1 MALSVR
7 SAILTRPTLGA
18 PRRALCPRGWRA
30 VFEVP
35 FQSSFRACLYVL
47 PQGGLGC
54 FQLRA
59 STSTDFLR
67 IRLIRCARW
76 ASKGSCLARP
86 FTIFRS
92 QARTGPC
99 GFRFHPSRE
108 QRSDMGIAPPFLLCA
123 LCEHRGSTALVP
135 PTFLGNRTHSVAV
148 RPNIPGLGWI
158 GRRDGLVRGTER
170 FRSHA
175 SGRRG
180 RESSQFLRG

>member
-59 STSTDFLR
+59 SPSTDFLR

-86 FTIFRS
+86 FTILRS

-99 GFRFHPSRE
+99 GFIPAERYGR
-108 QRSDMGIAPPFLLCA
+108 RSPFLLCA
-123 LCEHRGSTALVP
+123 LCEHRRSTALVP
-135 PTFLGNRTHSVAV
+135 PTFLGNQMRTVAA
-148 RPNIPGLGWI
+148 RPNI
-158 GRRDGLVRGTER
+158 
-170 FRSHA
+170 
-175 SGRRG
+175 
-180 RESSQFLRG
+180 